1 MMLSFCALNGLSGHE
16 AGRALLERLYREKTG
31 RELPEIPVTDRGKPY
46 FADGSLHFS
55 ISHTKKHAFCVLS
68 EHNVG
73 IDAEELDRDISLKLA
88 EKILSPGEKVQFD
101 SALDQRK
108 ALLTFWVLK
117 EAAAKLSGEG
127 LQGYPNHTDFSLGHP
142 GVTEIAGCLV
152 AVLEE
157 KGEDWMLFDTHA
169 HMDDRAFDADREELL
184 AALPQQGIGLVL
196 NPGCSLAS
204 SRNVDALTKQYDY
217 IYGAVGSHPDV
228 ADEVDEAVLEEYRV
242 LCKQNPK
249 IKAIGEIGLDYH
261 YEGIPREIQQKAFRM
276 QMALA
281 REMGLPV
288 IVHERDA
295 HEDGMKIV
303 EEFPEVTGVFH
314 CYSGSAEMAKW
325 LVARG
330 WYIGFTGVLTFKN
343 ARKALEVAA
352 SIPLDRIVL
361 ETDCPYMSPEPFR
374 GKRNDPGKLYRMAE
388 KLAELR
394 GLSIEE
400 THRITMENGRKLYGI

>member
-1 MMLSFCALNGLSGHE
+1 
-16 AGRALLERLYREKTG
+16 
-31 RELPEIPVTDRGKPY
+31 
-46 FADGSLHFS
+46 
-55 ISHTKKHAFCVLS
+55 
-68 EHNVG
+68 
-73 IDAEELDRDISLKLA
+73 
-88 EKILSPGEKVQFD
+88 
-101 SALDQRK
+101 
-108 ALLTFWVLK
+108 
-117 EAAAKLSGEG
+117 
-127 LQGYPNHTDFSLGHP
+127 
-142 GVTEIAGCLV
+142 
-152 AVLEE
+152 
-157 KGEDWMLFDTHA
+157 MLFDTHA
-169 HMDDRAFDADREELL
+169 HMDDHAFDADREELL
-184 AALPQQGIGLVL
+184 STLPGQGIGLVL

-204 SRNVDALTKQYDY
+204 SRNVDLLTGKYAY

-228 ADEVDEAVLEEYRV
+228 ADEVNEAVLEEYRQIV
-242 LCKQNPK
+242 ARNPK

-261 YEGIPREIQQKAFRM
+261 YEDIPRDIQQRAFRL

-281 REMGLPV
+281 KELNLPV

-314 CYSGSAEMAKW
+314 CYSGSLEMAKW

-352 SIPLDRIVL
+352 GIPLDRIVL

-374 GKRNDPGKLYRMAE
+374 GRRNDPGKLYRMAE

-394 GLSIEE
+394 GLAVEE
-400 THRITMENGRKLYGI
+400 IHAVTMENGKRLYRIG